1 MFHPVKID
9 LVDELRLR
17 RWARMNFVPVAER
30 NGGWHPIILDEMQ
43 VQDSESKTPSAS
55 GPKWLTQL
63 PHIVSLSPA
72 RVPVENEL
80 YYN

>member
-17 RWARMNFVPVAER
+17 RWARMNFVPAAER
-30 NGGWHPIILDEMQ
+30 NGNWHPIILDEMQ
-43 VQDSESKTPSAS
+43 VQDSESKMPSTS

-63 PHIVSLSPA
+63 PHIVSTSAA
-72 RVPVENEL
+72 RVMEEEEL